1 MFKLQNYK
9 ITELQILFVKRFILL
24 TLFSLFTIHFSLF
37 NANAQRRDHLTE
49 TEADLVRDAQEIN
62 FRMEVFVKAI
72 DRRFLL
78 IQNPNATQTDKEFN
92 KYGELPKGTKS
103 QFLSD
108 IDKIIEEAISNLDNV
123 AEKDLNSKL
132 FPKAMKIF
140 NEACKRFIPLF
151 EEIAKTSKDEKE
163 KTLIATSIEN
173 CNQVI
178 AAMAKVP
185 EPEPEKK
192 KGKN

>member
-1 MFKLQNYK
+1 MNRRYRV
-9 ITELQILFVKRFILL
+9 TELQSYRVWLKRLAFFGI
-24 TLFSLFTIHFSLF
+24 FSLFVIHFSLF
-37 NANAQRRDHLTE
+37 SANAQRRDHLTE

-62 FRMEVFVKAI
+62 LRMEVFVKAI

-92 KYGELPKGTKS
+92 KFGELPKGTKL
-103 QFLSD
+103 QLLSD
-108 IDKIIEEAISNLDNV
+108 IDKLLEEAISNIDNV
-123 AEKDLNSKL
+123 AEKDLKSKL

-140 NEACKRFIPLF
+140 NDACKRFIPLL
-151 EEIAKTSKDEKE
+151 ESYEKTATENKE
-163 KTLIATSIEN
+163 KALIANSIKQ
-173 CNQVI
+173 CNEVI
-178 AAMAKVP
+178 EAMAKVP